1 MDCGDFGDTKGQSQ
15 TLKVEY
21 LLKGMSLLKYDAINL
36 AERDL
41 QYGTKFFEKMQ
52 ATYHLPFVSANVYYS
67 GSDKLFAKP
76 YIIKK
81 IGDVRF
87 GIFGV
92 TLIQGYENM
101 ITPETGFTVKDPIVA
116 ARSVV
121 ADLRKQ
127 CDVVIA
133 LAHLGLYG
141 ASDLAKNVAGIDF
154 IIGGHHGSQTH
165 SPQQI
170 GTTYFMQAGSQG
182 KYLGQFEFVVSSN
195 SIGSVQGKTVALSEK
210 IPDDQ
215 TLAKLAKEYD
225 DVVLQTFPLESQKAI
240 MKFSSMSERSC
251 VSCHLKQHMQWR
263 TTLHYHAW
271 QTLVDKKQNHNP
283 ECQKCH
289 TTLFDE
295 PNGFTKVGDTPDLVN
310 VQCVECHRP
319 VGDVAVHISRFRK
332 KAGATAAETNG
343 QAAGDFQPVSEQ
355 TCLKCHTPENS
366 PKFKYEIF
374 LTKVTH

>member
-1 MDCGDFGDTKGQSQ
+1 MDCGDFGDTKGKSQ

-41 QYGTKFFEKMQ
+41 QYGAQFLEKMQ
-52 ATYHLPFVSANVYYS
+52 ATYHLPFVSANVYHY

-76 YIIKK
+76 YIIKTVNGVK
-81 IGDVRF
+81 F

-92 TLIQGYENM
+92 TLFQGYESS
-101 ITPETGFTVKDPIVA
+101 ITPETGFTVKDPVAA
-116 ARSVV
+116 ARSV
-121 ADLRKQ
+121 AAELRNQ
-127 CDVVIA
+127 CEVVIA
-133 LAHLGLYG
+133 LAHLGLTG
-141 ASDLAKNVAGIDF
+141 ANELAKSAEGIDF
-154 IIGGHHGSQTH
+154 IIGGHNGSQTH

-170 GTTYFMQAGSQG
+170 GTTYIMQGGSQG
-182 KYLGQFEFVVSSN
+182 KYLGQMEFIVSSN
-195 SIGSVQGKTVALSEK
+195 TIGSVQGKTVALSDK
-210 IPDDQ
+210 IPDDP
-215 TLAKLAKEYD
+215 TLAKLVKEYD

-240 MKFSSMSERSC
+240 MKFSPMSERSC
-251 VSCHLKQHMQWR
+251 MNCHLKQHMQWR

-289 TTLFDE
+289 TTLFGD
-295 PNGFTKVGDTPDLVN
+295 PKGFTTVSETPDLVN
-310 VQCVECHRP
+310 VQCVVCHRP
-319 VGDVAVHISRFRK
+319 VEDVTDHINRFRK
-332 KAGATAAETNG
+332 KVGATGAETNG
-343 QAAGDFQPVSEQ
+343 QIQRDFQPFSEQ

-374 LTKVTH
+374 LAKVTH